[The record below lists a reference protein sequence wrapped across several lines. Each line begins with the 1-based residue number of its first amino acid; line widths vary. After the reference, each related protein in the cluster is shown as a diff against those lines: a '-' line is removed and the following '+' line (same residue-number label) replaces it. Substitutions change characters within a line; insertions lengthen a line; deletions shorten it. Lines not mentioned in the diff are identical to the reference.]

1 MFVQTWRAATRLEHR
16 TSAFNRL
23 AHLKMPISDKPE
35 IGWPHTAASFFET
48 GARKAAVVS
57 SLMQAPP
64 QNEAEQR
71 SRYFGSYLRGTTAP
85 HAASML
91 QQQRAEAVDLV
102 VDAVLAQ

>member
-1 MFVQTWRAATRLEHR
+1 V
-16 TSAFNRL
+16 
-23 AHLKMPISDKPE
+23 PISDKPE
-35 IGWPHTAASFFET
+35 IGWPRTAACFFET
-48 GARKAAVVS
+48 GARKAAVVA

-71 SRYFGSYLRGTTAP
+71 SRYLGSYLRGATAP
-85 HAASML
+85 HATSML